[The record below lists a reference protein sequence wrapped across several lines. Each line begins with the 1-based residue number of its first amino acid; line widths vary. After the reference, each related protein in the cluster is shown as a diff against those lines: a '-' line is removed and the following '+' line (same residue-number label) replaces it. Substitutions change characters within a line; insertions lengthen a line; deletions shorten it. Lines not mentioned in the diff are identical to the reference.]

1 MTNKFLPIK
10 GVEFATL
17 ACGIKNNNIED
28 LLLVTFAKESTIAG
42 AFSSS
47 AIVSETINWDKK
59 LLSLKKNPQALIVNS
74 GNANSF
80 TGSHALKAIKEVTKN
95 LANKLAINQDQIY
108 VSSTGVIGQ
117 KLPYDKIIA
126 AMPQAIEQLSE
137 DNIKDAAKAI
147 MTTDTK
153 PKMRS
158 IITYI
163 GDEKIVI
170 SVIAKGAGMVAPNL
184 ATMLSYIFTDAAINQ
199 DILQAILAELIED
212 SFNACTI
219 DGDMSTNDT
228 VLFIATG
235 MAKNKIINKKNDQNL
250 ELFIADLKSLL
261 INICDDLVSDG
272 EGVNKVFKVH
282 ISGAKSKLAAKN
294 VAFSIANSPL
304 VKTAIHGADP
314 NWGRIVMAV
323 GKAKEKINLAEFSL
337 AIGNYNIVSQGELNN
352 LYDEKNTT
360 AIYMKDNKLI
370 DIFVDLGMTKNSV
383 HNITVTSCDL
393 SKGYIDI
400 NADYRS

>member
-1 MTNKFLPIK
+1 MQSKLLAVK
-10 GVEFATL
+10 GVKFATL
-17 ACGIKNNNIED
+17 ACGIKKNNIQD
-28 LLLVTFAKESTIAG
+28 LLLATFARQSTIAG

-59 LLSLKKNPQALIVNS
+59 LLSLKKTPQALIVNS

-80 TGSHALKAIKEVTKN
+80 TGNHALMAIKAVTSN
-95 LANKLAINQDQIY
+95 LANKLAIKQEQIY
-108 VSSTGVIGQ
+108 VSSTGVIGE

-126 AMPQAIEQLSE
+126 AIPQAIEQLSE
-137 DNIKDAAKAI
+137 HNIKDAAKAI

-158 IITYI
+158 IKTYI
-163 GDEKIVI
+163 GDKKIVI

-184 ATMLSYIFTDAAINQ
+184 ATMLAYIFTDAAISQ
-199 DILQAILAELIED
+199 DVLQAILAELIED

-228 VLFIATG
+228 VLLIATG
-235 MAKNKIINKKNDQNL
+235 MAKNNLINQKNHQDL
-250 ELFIADLKSLL
+250 ERFKMDLKSLL
-261 INICDDLVSDG
+261 IDICDDLVDDG
-272 EGVNKVFKVH
+272 EGVSKIFKVH
-282 ISGAKSKLAAKN
+282 ICGAKSKLAAKN
-294 VAFSIANSPL
+294 VAFAIANSPL

-314 NWGRIVMAV
+314 NWGRIIMAV

-337 AIGNYNIVSQGELNN
+337 SIGDYNIVSQGELNN
-352 LYDEKNTT
+352 LYNEENTT
-360 AIYMKDNKLI
+360 AIYMKENKLI
-370 DIFVDLGMTKNSV
+370 DIFIDLGMKKNPA

-400 NADYRS
+400 NVDYRS